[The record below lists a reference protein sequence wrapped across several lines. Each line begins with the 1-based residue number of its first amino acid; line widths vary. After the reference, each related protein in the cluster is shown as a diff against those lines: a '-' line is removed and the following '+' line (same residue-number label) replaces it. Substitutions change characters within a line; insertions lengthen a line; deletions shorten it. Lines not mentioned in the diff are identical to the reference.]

1 MDSRINALDDIL
13 SQLEQRYERVKAS
26 VLQCIQ
32 YTNHIEKT
40 RQTISSVD
48 SVLSLKSDKFQE
60 KYNSYKYKVDSL
72 KTTLETCINIYIIIN
87 HTVKEQYIM
96 SKEDIR
102 GKMEVISVYENDIIH
117 YNRIITE
124 NSNAIELLE
133 KEIETM
139 NNTINDYD
147 YKVKEYS
154 INIYKYYIENENE
167 NLKVEYELLNN
178 TLMSENKR
186 VIEDEQSKQL
196 QLSTAN
202 EYIQQMELQS
212 NNNMNK
218 IDVLGNEID
227 STQKQLI
234 NDENDNN
241 MLIEKIIQLT
251 NVNCMLNEELRI
263 YDNKLNEMRL
273 LISENNNKLNEMKE
287 QEIMMNNESET
298 ILLTIEYYIYY
309 YYVIQ
314 TNSKRNRK
322 TADRK

>member
-1 MDSRINALDDIL
+1 
-13 SQLEQRYERVKAS
+13 
-26 VLQCIQ
+26 
-32 YTNHIEKT
+32 
-40 RQTISSVD
+40 
-48 SVLSLKSDKFQE
+48 
-60 KYNSYKYKVDSL
+60 
-72 KTTLETCINIYIIIN
+72 
-87 HTVKEQYIM
+87 
-96 SKEDIR
+96 
-102 GKMEVISVYENDIIH
+102 
-117 YNRIITE
+117 
-124 NSNAIELLE
+124 
-133 KEIETM
+133 
-139 NNTINDYD
+139 
-147 YKVKEYS
+147 
-154 INIYKYYIENENE
+154 
-167 NLKVEYELLNN
+167 
-178 TLMSENKR
+178 MSENKR
-186 VIEDEQSKQL
+186 VVEDEQSKQL
-196 QLSTAN
+196 QVSTAT

-227 STQKQLI
+227 TTQKQLI

-273 LISENNNKLNEMKE
+273 LISENNMKLNEMKE

-298 ILLTIEYYIYY
+298 IILTIEYYIYY

>member
-1 MDSRINALDDIL
+1 
-13 SQLEQRYERVKAS
+13 
-26 VLQCIQ
+26 
-32 YTNHIEKT
+32 
-40 RQTISSVD
+40 
-48 SVLSLKSDKFQE
+48 
-60 KYNSYKYKVDSL
+60 
-72 KTTLETCINIYIIIN
+72 
-87 HTVKEQYIM
+87 
-96 SKEDIR
+96 
-102 GKMEVISVYENDIIH
+102 
-117 YNRIITE
+117 
-124 NSNAIELLE
+124 
-133 KEIETM
+133 
-139 NNTINDYD
+139 
-147 YKVKEYS
+147 
-154 INIYKYYIENENE
+154 
-167 NLKVEYELLNN
+167 
-178 TLMSENKR
+178 MSENKR
-186 VIEDEQSKQL
+186 VVEDEQSKQL
-196 QLSTAN
+196 QVSTAT

-227 STQKQLI
+227 TTQKQLI

-273 LISENNNKLNEMKE
+273 LISENNMKLNEMKE

>member
-40 RQTISSVD
+40 RQTISSVH

-87 HTVKEQYIM
+87 HTVKEQYII

-117 YNRIITE
+117 YDRIITE

-154 INIYKYYIENENE
+154 INIY
-167 NLKVEYELLNN
+167 
-178 TLMSENKR
+178 
-186 VIEDEQSKQL
+186 
-196 QLSTAN
+196 
-202 EYIQQMELQS
+202 
-212 NNNMNK
+212 
-218 IDVLGNEID
+218 
-227 STQKQLI
+227 
-234 NDENDNN
+234 
-241 MLIEKIIQLT
+241 
-251 NVNCMLNEELRI
+251 
-263 YDNKLNEMRL
+263 
-273 LISENNNKLNEMKE
+273 
-287 QEIMMNNESET
+287 
-298 ILLTIEYYIYY
+298 
-309 YYVIQ
+309 
-314 TNSKRNRK
+314 
-322 TADRK
+322 

>member
-1 MDSRINALDDIL
+1 
-13 SQLEQRYERVKAS
+13 
-26 VLQCIQ
+26 
-32 YTNHIEKT
+32 
-40 RQTISSVD
+40 
-48 SVLSLKSDKFQE
+48 
-60 KYNSYKYKVDSL
+60 
-72 KTTLETCINIYIIIN
+72 
-87 HTVKEQYIM
+87 
-96 SKEDIR
+96 
-102 GKMEVISVYENDIIH
+102 
-117 YNRIITE
+117 
-124 NSNAIELLE
+124 
-133 KEIETM
+133 
-139 NNTINDYD
+139 
-147 YKVKEYS
+147 
-154 INIYKYYIENENE
+154 
-167 NLKVEYELLNN
+167 
-178 TLMSENKR
+178 MSENKR
-186 VIEDEQSKQL
+186 VIEDEKSKQL
-196 QLSTAN
+196 QLSTAT

-218 IDVLGNEID
+218 IEVLGNEID

-273 LISENNNKLNEMKE
+273 LISENNMKLNEMKE

-298 ILLTIEYYIYY
+298 IILTIEYYIYY

>member
-1 MDSRINALDDIL
+1 
-13 SQLEQRYERVKAS
+13 
-26 VLQCIQ
+26 
-32 YTNHIEKT
+32 
-40 RQTISSVD
+40 
-48 SVLSLKSDKFQE
+48 
-60 KYNSYKYKVDSL
+60 
-72 KTTLETCINIYIIIN
+72 
-87 HTVKEQYIM
+87 
-96 SKEDIR
+96 
-102 GKMEVISVYENDIIH
+102 
-117 YNRIITE
+117 
-124 NSNAIELLE
+124 
-133 KEIETM
+133 
-139 NNTINDYD
+139 
-147 YKVKEYS
+147 
-154 INIYKYYIENENE
+154 
-167 NLKVEYELLNN
+167 
-178 TLMSENKR
+178 MSENKR

-196 QLSTAN
+196 QLSTAT

-227 STQKQLI
+227 TTQKQLI

-273 LISENNNKLNEMKE
+273 LISENNMKLNEMKE

-298 ILLTIEYYIYY
+298 IILTIEYYIYY

>member
-1 MDSRINALDDIL
+1 
-13 SQLEQRYERVKAS
+13 
-26 VLQCIQ
+26 
-32 YTNHIEKT
+32 
-40 RQTISSVD
+40 
-48 SVLSLKSDKFQE
+48 
-60 KYNSYKYKVDSL
+60 
-72 KTTLETCINIYIIIN
+72 
-87 HTVKEQYIM
+87 
-96 SKEDIR
+96 
-102 GKMEVISVYENDIIH
+102 
-117 YNRIITE
+117 
-124 NSNAIELLE
+124 
-133 KEIETM
+133 
-139 NNTINDYD
+139 
-147 YKVKEYS
+147 
-154 INIYKYYIENENE
+154 
-167 NLKVEYELLNN
+167 
-178 TLMSENKR
+178 MSENKR
-186 VIEDEQSKQL
+186 VIEDEKSKQL
-196 QLSTAN
+196 QLSTAT

-227 STQKQLI
+227 TTQKQLI

-273 LISENNNKLNEMKE
+273 LISENNMKLNEMKE